1 MPVFI
6 VWCETV
12 QDGQS
17 TVLGYCKTE
26 ELARRAIEAWKS
38 LEKPGMYSYWIERIG
53 ELLEE

>member
-26 ELARRAIEAWKS
+26 DLARRAIEAWKS
-38 LEKPGMYSYWIERIG
+38 LEKPGMYYYWVERIG
-53 ELLEE
+53 ELLED